1 MHRQP
6 TKQQNKVRGREEC
19 EPGVRGRGPGMGER
33 DSSREI
39 RGCFMEEVT
48 LQMSKIWQEEE
59 RKHQAE
65 ETAQTKA

>member
-1 MHRQP
+1 MW
-6 TKQQNKVRGREEC
+6 
-19 EPGVRGRGPGMGER
+19 GRGPEMGER

-39 RGCFMEEVT
+39 RGCFVEEVT

-65 ETAQTKA
+65 VTAQTKA